1 MHTLTPALTTVD
13 GIIAHPKK
21 ETTTKETWLE
31 RDIVLNVGFKESI
44 NRCVVSI
51 FLPWPFVMADHL
63 LLLYVAP
70 VMFYLFVS
78 GLTHF
83 CVIRYA
89 WRHFVKHIPDPL
101 ICSFAIDL
109 DIPVKAI

>member
-1 MHTLTPALTTVD
+1 MKTSTHAIITVG
-13 GIIAHPKK
+13 GIIAHPKN
-21 ETTTKETWLE
+21 ETTNKKTWLE
-31 RDIVLNVGFKESI
+31 KDIILNVGFKESI
-44 NRCVVSI
+44 VRCMVSI
-51 FLPWPFVMADHL
+51 FLPWPFVMAGHA

-83 CVIRYA
+83 CLIRYA

-101 ICSFAIDL
+101 ICDFATDL
-109 DIPVKAI
+109 DIPVNAI